1 MIINTKPIINQK
13 NQLFLSPA
21 PAADWCHLQHPRTL
35 IGLSRKR
42 FCNDDVLR
50 LIDSRQIRWAWDI
63 SRKGARRPEVRIWRE
78 SLLAYLARENGGDP
92 KAFGA
97 DDLALPQVIGAI
109 LPKPPLAPRTAIVRG
124 RELQRQFL
132 CCQGH
137 LAGLIADGELCCVG
151 PAGPGKTPAILYQS
165 VFEFLK
171 RRSMSDEQ

>member
-1 MIINTKPIINQK
+1 M
-13 NQLFLSPA
+13 
-21 PAADWCHLQHPRTL
+21 
-35 IGLSRKR
+35 GLSRKR
-42 FCNDDVLR
+42 FGRDDVLR
-50 LIDSRQIRWAWDI
+50 LIDTREIRWAWDI

-78 SLLAYLARENGGDP
+78 SLLAYLARESGGAA

-97 DDLALPQVIGAI
+97 DGLSLLQVIEAI
-109 LPKPPLAPRTAIVRG
+109 LPRPPALTARAATVRG
-124 RELQRQFL
+124 RELQRRFL

-171 RRSMSDEQ
+171 RRSMSL